1 MKISKFLKIMGAI
14 FTVIILA
21 NIFSVYSLRQSF
33 KNERLT
39 IERQKEFKQLGIDL
53 RNASDYLTNQARRYV
68 QFGEQ
73 KFYDNY
79 WKEVKETKTRDHV
92 VERLKELGSP
102 QEELNLIEESKNN
115 SDELVKIE
123 DEAMKSVEK
132 KDFNKARQLMFDSN
146 YDNNKA
152 KIEEP
157 ILEFQKKMNSR
168 NESEVQ
174 AERKKSNIL
183 FNITIGLII
192 ILIGLIIFTF
202 TVLVKKISNLV
213 EISDK
218 LKELSNNEGDLTS
231 RIQRNSKD
239 EVGEIASSFNNLL
252 ESLQNLIIQIINTTL
267 DIKKQSNE
275 FARISQGIK
284 EGSEQITVTMEEM
297 SEGVEEQAVSASEVA
312 SSSQN
317 LNNIIEEANES
328 EKSLKISSKEVLRI
342 TKEGKNEM
350 ESSVNQIISIND
362 IVKESVQKVNRLDFQ
377 SQEISKL
384 VQVIKSISE
393 QTNLLALNAA
403 IEAARAGES
412 GKGFAV
418 VADEIRKLA
427 EEVGHS
433 VNEITELVISIQN
446 ESKTVASSLEKGY
459 EEVEK
464 GTNQIK
470 GTGETFRII
479 DVNISEIVDKIDY
492 VSSKFDN
499 IQQNSKK
506 IEEEI
511 QKVAS
516 VSEETSAGIEET
528 TASVQQE
535 SNSIEIV
542 FQNALKVSE
551 LSDNLSNMVKKFK
564 VK

>member
-53 RNASDYLTNQARRYV
+53 RNASEYLTNQARRYV

-102 QEELNLIEESKNN
+102 QEELDLIEKSKNN

-123 DEAMKSVEK
+123 DEAMKSVKK
-132 KDFNKARQLMFDSN
+132 KDFDKARQLMFDSN
-146 YDNNKA
+146 YDNNKT

-157 ILEFQKKMNSR
+157 ILEFQEKMNSR
-168 NESEVQ
+168 TESEVQ
-174 AERKKSNIL
+174 AERKKSNML

-202 TVLVKKISNLV
+202 IVLVKKISNLA

-231 RIQRNSKD
+231 RIQSNSKD

-252 ESLQNLIIQIINTTL
+252 KNLQNLIIQIINTTL
-267 DIKKQSNE
+267 DIKKQSDE
-275 FARISQGIK
+275 FIRISQGIK

-446 ESKTVASSLEKGY
+446 ESKTVANSLEKGY

-470 GTGETFRII
+470 GTGEIFRII

-528 TASVQQE
+528 TASVQE
-535 SNSIEIV
+535 ETNSIEIV

>member
-1 MKISKFLKIMGAI
+1 
-14 FTVIILA
+14 
-21 NIFSVYSLRQSF
+21 
-33 KNERLT
+33 
-39 IERQKEFKQLGIDL
+39 
-53 RNASDYLTNQARRYV
+53 
-68 QFGEQ
+68 
-73 KFYDNY
+73 
-79 WKEVKETKTRDHV
+79 
-92 VERLKELGSP
+92 
-102 QEELNLIEESKNN
+102 
-115 SDELVKIE
+115 
-123 DEAMKSVEK
+123 
-132 KDFNKARQLMFDSN
+132 
-146 YDNNKA
+146 
-152 KIEEP
+152 
-157 ILEFQKKMNSR
+157 
-168 NESEVQ
+168 
-174 AERKKSNIL
+174 
-183 FNITIGLII
+183 
-192 ILIGLIIFTF
+192 
-202 TVLVKKISNLV
+202 
-213 EISDK
+213 
-218 LKELSNNEGDLTS
+218 
-231 RIQRNSKD
+231 
-239 EVGEIASSFNNLL
+239 
-252 ESLQNLIIQIINTTL
+252 
-267 DIKKQSNE
+267 
-275 FARISQGIK
+275 
-284 EGSEQITVTMEEM
+284 MEEM

-446 ESKTVASSLEKGY
+446 ESKTVANSLEKGY

-470 GTGETFRII
+470 GTGEIFRII

-528 TASVQQE
+528 TASVQE
-535 SNSIEIV
+535 ETNSIEIV

>member
-92 VERLKELGSP
+92 VDRLKELGSP
-102 QEELNLIEESKNN
+102 QEELDLIEKSKNN

-123 DEAMKSVEK
+123 DEAMKSVKK

-146 YDNNKA
+146 YDNNKT

-157 ILEFQKKMNSR
+157 ILEFQEKMNSR
-168 NESEVQ
+168 TESEVQ
-174 AERKKSNIL
+174 AERKKSNML

-202 TVLVKKISNLV
+202 IVLVKKISNLA

-231 RIQRNSKD
+231 RIQSNSKD

-252 ESLQNLIIQIINTTL
+252 ENLQNLIIQIINTTL
-267 DIKKQSNE
+267 DIKKQSDE
-275 FARISQGIK
+275 FIRISQGIK

-479 DVNISEIVDKIDY
+479 DVNISEIVDKIEY

-528 TASVQQE
+528 TASVQE
-535 SNSIEIV
+535 ETNSIEIV

>member
-1 MKISKFLKIMGAI
+1 MGAI

-92 VERLKELGSP
+92 VDRLKELGSP
-102 QEELNLIEESKNN
+102 QEELDLIEKSKNN
-115 SDELVKIE
+115 SDDLVKIE
-123 DEAMKSVEK
+123 DEAMKSVKK

-146 YDNNKA
+146 YDNNKT

-157 ILEFQKKMNSR
+157 ILEFQEKMNSR
-168 NESEVQ
+168 TESEVQ
-174 AERKKSNIL
+174 AERKKSNML

-202 TVLVKKISNLV
+202 IVLVKKISNLA

-231 RIQRNSKD
+231 RIQSNSKD

-252 ESLQNLIIQIINTTL
+252 ENLQNLIIQIINTTL
-267 DIKKQSNE
+267 DIKKQSDE
-275 FARISQGIK
+275 FIRISQGIK

-479 DVNISEIVDKIDY
+479 DVNISEIVDKIEY

-499 IQQNSKK
+499 IQQNSKN

-528 TASVQQE
+528 TASVQE
-535 SNSIEIV
+535 ETNSIEIV

>member
-1 MKISKFLKIMGAI
+1 M
-14 FTVIILA
+14 
-21 NIFSVYSLRQSF
+21 
-33 KNERLT
+33 
-39 IERQKEFKQLGIDL
+39 
-53 RNASDYLTNQARRYV
+53 
-68 QFGEQ
+68 
-73 KFYDNY
+73 
-79 WKEVKETKTRDHV
+79 
-92 VERLKELGSP
+92 
-102 QEELNLIEESKNN
+102 
-115 SDELVKIE
+115 
-123 DEAMKSVEK
+123 
-132 KDFNKARQLMFDSN
+132 
-146 YDNNKA
+146 
-152 KIEEP
+152 
-157 ILEFQKKMNSR
+157 
-168 NESEVQ
+168 
-174 AERKKSNIL
+174 
-183 FNITIGLII
+183 
-192 ILIGLIIFTF
+192 
-202 TVLVKKISNLV
+202 
-213 EISDK
+213 
-218 LKELSNNEGDLTS
+218 
-231 RIQRNSKD
+231 
-239 EVGEIASSFNNLL
+239 
-252 ESLQNLIIQIINTTL
+252 
-267 DIKKQSNE
+267 
-275 FARISQGIK
+275 
-284 EGSEQITVTMEEM
+284 
-297 SEGVEEQAVSASEVA
+297 
-312 SSSQN
+312 
-317 LNNIIEEANES
+317 
-328 EKSLKISSKEVLRI
+328 LRI

-350 ESSVNQIISIND
+350 ESSVSQIISIND

-516 VSEETSAGIEET
+516 VSEDTSAGIEET
-528 TASVQQE
+528 TASVQEE